1 MPNCL
6 DLRGAL
12 QFLDR
17 DDATSANEIFNEAM
31 TVPTHR
37 MVQGIVQAVKR
48 QPIGAHQRSTKASSK
63 IFAGSMRSWS
73 PPVVCFAPEAA
84 NRKSNNTMSPFH
96 SDPDIARQSGHVRKS
111 ADCVEKLE
119 NRKPSKISQ
128 CSA

>member
-6 DLRGAL
+6 DLSGAL

-48 QPIGAHQRSTKASSK
+48 QPIGAHQRSTEASSK
-63 IFAGSMRSWS
+63 ILAGSMRSWS
-73 PPVVCFAPEAA
+73 PPVVCFAPQ
-84 NRKSNNTMSPFH
+84 
-96 SDPDIARQSGHVRKS
+96 D
-111 ADCVEKLE
+111 
-119 NRKPSKISQ
+119 
-128 CSA
+128 